1 MISYPI
7 KKPPFYPIGWLRE
20 ALVFCQIKAERF
32 VGLNAVFLLE
42 TIDAAAS
49 IQELLLT
56 RVERVALGTNLY
68 AKARFNRTSLEGI
81 SASASCCNDVV
92 CRMNSL
98 FHLVHLFLP

>member
-1 MISYPI
+1 MI
-7 KKPPFYPIGWLRE
+7 
-20 ALVFCQIKAERF
+20 
-32 VGLNAVFLLE
+32 LNTVFLLE
-42 TIDAAAS
+42 TVDAAAG

-56 RVERVALGTNLY
+56 RVEWVTCGANLN

-81 SASASCCNDVV
+81 AASASSCNDVV